1 MLNKKKKIKIFV
13 SGKKS
18 ILLPCC
24 PSQYCEFLSFISKY
38 FDSNVSGYQFV
49 FKDSEGDECEIV
61 DQATFAAFYL
71 EFDTKLTL
79 NAIPLNLQDFVLSP
93 SCLESQRP
101 SLYYFKRHSRFCYRF
116 LLDTKEI
123 FKTQLDVG
131 INLKEYA
138 AWVTLP
144 NGEIFYCGG
153 GYPVSSNE
161 AYLIHPDGSSYR
173 KLADMI
179 YSRHS
184 HGIIYHK
191 GFIFVF
197 GGMENHL
204 AHASVI
210 RKCEKFN
217 VAENTWEETTEIS
230 NGLGDVSVS
239 VYGEKILIFG
249 KGSKCVSDYPFNRKL
264 LNLGEDSGGC
274 SLVHNHLLYTFQGSC
289 LKIWDLDELAIK
301 EQVLMPSLKS
311 WWSHSPPILYQNSI
325 YFVWWED
332 PGWVCKFD
340 TSTKE
345 FKKIQNFS

>member
-1 MLNKKKKIKIFV
+1 MMKKKVKICIP
-13 SGKKS
+13 GKKTV
-18 ILLPCC
+18 LLPRC
-24 PSQYCEFLSFISKY
+24 PIEYSEFLSYISKY
-38 FDSNVSGYQFV
+38 FETSLADYQLV
-49 FKDSEGDECEIV
+49 FKDSDGDLCEIV
-61 DQATFAAFYL
+61 DQATFSGFFL
-71 EFDTKLTL
+71 EFEEKLSL
-79 NAIPLNLQDFVLSP
+79 NAIPLKGNELVLGSGP
-93 SCLESQRP
+93 LESQRP
-101 SLYYFKRHSRFCYRF
+101 CLYYFKRHSRFCYKF

-123 FKTQLDVG
+123 VRSQLDAG

-144 NGEIFYCGG
+144 SGEIFYCGG
-153 GYPVSSNE
+153 GYPISSSE
-161 AYLIHPDGSSYR
+161 VYLIYPDKNTYR

-184 HGIIYHK
+184 HGIIYDK

-204 AHASVI
+204 EHASVI
-210 RKCEKFN
+210 RKCEKYCI
-217 VAENTWEETTEIS
+217 AENRWEEITEIH
-230 NGLGDVSVS
+230 NGLGDVSAS
-239 VYGEKILIFG
+239 VYGERILIFG
-249 KGSKCVSDYPFNRKL
+249 KGSKCVSDYPFNRRL

-289 LKIWDLDELAIK
+289 LKIWDLDELSIK
-301 EQVLMPSLKS
+301 EQILMPSLKS

-325 YFVWWED
+325 YFVWWEA

-345 FKKIQNFS
+345 FKKLQNFS